1 MANKP
6 LHIIAYAAMAALT
19 LSLSACSEKAEKPDT
34 VAADA
39 AKEIY
44 DSLNNGGYEYFT
56 DMTYRP
62 ERIPGSYRQQL
73 VANTKM
79 YIAGIREEHK
89 GLDSVSV
96 SACKYDNKEKTAAEA
111 YLLLCFA
118 DSTKEEIVVP
128 MTKKG
133 NRWMM
138 K

>member
-1 MANKP
+1 MTAVF
-6 LHIIAYAAMAALT
+6 L
-19 LSLSACSEKAEKPDT
+19 LSLSACGEKAEKPDT
-34 VAADA
+34 AAADA

-44 DSLNNGGYEYFT
+44 DSLNNGGYEFFT

-62 ERIPGSYRQQL
+62 ERIPDSYRQQL

-79 YIAGIREEHK
+79 YLAGIRQEHK
-89 GLDSVSV
+89 GIDSVSV

-111 YLLLCFA
+111 YLLLSFS

-128 MTKKG
+128 MTKKK